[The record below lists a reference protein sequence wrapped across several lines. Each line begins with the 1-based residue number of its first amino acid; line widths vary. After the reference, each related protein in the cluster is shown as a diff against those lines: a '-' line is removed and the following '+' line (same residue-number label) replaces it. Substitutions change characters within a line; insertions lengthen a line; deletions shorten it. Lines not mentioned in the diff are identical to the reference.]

1 MILHCRP
8 TSRLF
13 LIADSLTAYH
23 LHDTEDEMSSIQD
36 SPTTSQ
42 SLQAPT
48 VGTGTAKRRLL
59 IAYAHPDD
67 ESFGLG
73 GLIAKYVAE
82 GVDVYLVCA
91 TDGDVG
97 TVSPE
102 FMEGYATIR
111 ELRLAELAAATEIL
125 GFRHV
130 FTFGY
135 KDSGML
141 GSAENDD
148 ERSLWYAWNHCP
160 EEVTQR
166 MVEVIRE
173 VKPQVVIT
181 FNKYGGYG
189 HPDHIAIQRATTEAF
204 ALANDASYDTK
215 QKPYQPQKLYYSNI
229 PKVPLQLAIAK
240 MRMQGQDPRR
250 LGVNKDIDM
259 VKVLENVEPNHARVN
274 ISQYYDIWDRA
285 NACHASQGGGG
296 GGFRVVPKSLRR
308 WLAGSQ
314 SFTRVYPTPSRNR
327 VDERDLFL
335 NVREE

>member
-1 MILHCRP
+1 
-8 TSRLF
+8 
-13 LIADSLTAYH
+13 
-23 LHDTEDEMSSIQD
+23 MSSVSNTPDIQQ
-36 SPTTSQ
+36 SPFPQKPTIGTS
-42 SLQAPT
+42 
-48 VGTGTAKRRLL
+48 KRRLL

-73 GLIAKYVAE
+73 GLIGKYVAE

-102 FMEGYATIR
+102 FLEGYASIR
-111 ELRLAELAAATEIL
+111 ELRLAELAAATEVL

-141 GSAENDD
+141 GSPENDD
-148 ERSLWYAWNHCP
+148 DRSLWYAWNHCP

-173 VKPQVVIT
+173 IRPQVIIT

-204 ALANDASYDTK
+204 ALASDASYDTH
-215 QKPYQPQKLYYSNI
+215 QEPYQPQKLYYSNI
-229 PKVPLQLAIAK
+229 PKVALQIAVAQ
-240 MRMQGQDPRR
+240 MRVRGQDPRR

-259 VKVLENVEPNHARVN
+259 VKVLENVEANHARVN

-285 NACHASQGGGG
+285 SACHASQGGGG
-296 GGFRVVPKSLRR
+296 GFRMVPKSLRR
-308 WLAGSQ
+308 WLAGTQ
-314 SFTRVYPTPSRNR
+314 SFTRVYPSPSRNR
-327 VDERDLFL
+327 VDETDLFIGI
-335 NVREE
+335 REE

>member
-1 MILHCRP
+1 M
-8 TSRLF
+8 
-13 LIADSLTAYH
+13 A
-23 LHDTEDEMSSIQD
+23 
-36 SPTTSQ
+36 
-42 SLQAPT
+42 SLQNTPSAESAASETPAT
-48 VGTGTAKRRLL
+48 PNHRLL
-59 IAYAHPDD
+59 IAFAHPDD

-73 GLIAKYVAE
+73 GLIGKYVAA

-102 FMEGYATIR
+102 HLQGYESVR
-111 ELRLAELAAATEIL
+111 DLRLAELAAASEVL
-125 GFRHV
+125 GFRQV

-141 GSAENDD
+141 GAAANDD

-160 EEVTQR
+160 EEVTRR

-173 VKPQVVIT
+173 IRPQVVIT

-204 ALANDASYDTK
+204 TLAGDENYVTHQAV
-215 QKPYQPQKLYYSNI
+215 YQPKKLYYNNI
-229 PKVPLQLAIAK
+229 PKLPLQLAIAR
-240 MRMQGQDPRR
+240 MRLQRQDPRR

-259 VKVLENVEPNHARVN
+259 LKIVENIEANHARVN

-285 NACHASQGGGG
+285 SACHVSQGGGSG
-296 GGFRVVPKSLRR
+296 LRTVPKSLRR
-308 WLAGSQ
+308 LLAGSQ
-314 SFTRVYPTPSRNR
+314 SFTRVYPKPSHNR
-327 VDERDLFL
+327 IDEFDLFA
-335 NVREE
+335 NVPKD